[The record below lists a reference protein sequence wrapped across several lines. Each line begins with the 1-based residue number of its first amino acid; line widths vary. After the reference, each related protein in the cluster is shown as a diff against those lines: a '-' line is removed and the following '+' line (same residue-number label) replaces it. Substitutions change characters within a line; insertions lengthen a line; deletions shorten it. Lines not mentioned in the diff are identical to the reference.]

1 MAQERTGKQVSMSL
15 SKAMKVKNRLAGR
28 LGKVQANIHAYN
40 SVLEGRRGEVDV
52 TALDKQRAEIVEALI
67 CLKTAITEGSR
78 GLQETIYRLAEKK
91 SEVEYLNSLNTRH
104 GTEPAYGLNAQPQ
117 VYIATIQMKDVAD
130 RVKKLE
136 TEIDELQDRI
146 DGYNSVPE
154 RITVD
159 ARVLELAS

>member
-1 MAQERTGKQVSMSL
+1 MAYESTKQVRLSL

-28 LGKVQANIHAYN
+28 LGKYQVNIQAYN
-40 SVLEGRRGEVDV
+40 SVLEGRKGEVDV
-52 TALDKQRAEIVEALI
+52 TALDKTRAEIVEALI
-67 CLKTAITEGSR
+67 SLKTAITDGSR

-91 SEVEYLNSLNTRH
+91 SEIEFLNGLNTRN
-104 GTEPAYGLNAQPQ
+104 GSEPAYGLNATPQ
-117 VYIATIQMKDVAD
+117 IYVASIQMKEVAE

-136 TEIDELQDRI
+136 AEIDEFQDRI
-146 DGYNSVPE
+146 DSYNAHPE